1 MGLIRGRLALL
12 LLLTL
17 LTTGRVALAQSRPAD
32 TNAAESLRRFLAARG
47 ALSPPNWWTFS
58 TDLLQLYSTAGISK
72 PAGCPLGQFRDQPA
86 TASLSS
92 VNIFVADFKADPE
105 VTCRDA
111 PDPRACL
118 GIADSCIAV
127 GTSVFCDYAYLQRRE
142 AIAAQSYHSAWKGL
156 ADVQNGGSAMF
167 IPLPHDA
174 LIDLAQATLAARS
187 RTPRLPDRPV
197 TAAAKQLVRDA
208 PSAVHDL
215 AQAVSLLVP
224 VLHEIGHIEQG
235 YCGRGLSAREAD
247 EDFLARM
254 MLTGDVDWE
263 TQTKVYETLTCSS
276 LARNELAA
284 DLRSVDMLLRYL
296 EDEAP
301 KAASS
306 PHFVFSP
313 QVDAATRRQ
322 LQGLPRW
329 SREIALLTMMNG
341 LEYDVLI
348 YQDAQRGLALASK
361 EPSGTALSAYSG
373 YYLGAG
379 DDPSIPRV
387 RGHLEPPFRAIMMAK
402 YLEAERMSLINLGRS
417 VSVSHLR
424 LAPYV
429 IGRISAINKRACG
442 SGANTISLSGLD
454 AFVSESLQGETR
466 SIGIRTTGPGSLDDA
481 NQLVAKFLA
490 PGNDNRAL
498 TQSLKPAL
506 ADLRAIFNQPFADR
520 AYQHYSRI
528 WRAEDAIKAN
538 AGQTEVLVRA
548 ETSDR
553 LRRFGG
559 SDSLPGGYKKIASE
573 FRPGLTIY
581 SWDFVEPGKKFGM
594 AYNAL
599 YYVNGRWVF
608 VPKPHQVE

>member
-1 MGLIRGRLALL
+1 MWNIRIRLALL
-12 LLLTL
+12 ILAV
-17 LTTGRVALAQSRPAD
+17 LTTGRAGQSQSRPAD
-32 TNAAESLRRFLAARG
+32 TNAAESLRRFLVSRG
-47 ALSPPNWWTFS
+47 ALSQNWWGFS
-58 TDLLQLYSTAGISK
+58 ADLQQLYSDRGISK
-72 PAGCPLGQFRDQPA
+72 PPGCPLGQFRDQPP

-92 VNIFVADFKADPE
+92 VNVFVADFKTDPQ
-105 VTCRDA
+105 VLCRDA

-118 GIADSCIAV
+118 GISDSCIAV
-127 GTSVFCDYAYLQRRE
+127 GTSVFCDYAYMQRRE
-142 AIAAQSYHSAWKGL
+142 TIAAQAYHSAWKGL
-156 ADVQNGGSAMF
+156 ADVQSGGSAMF

-174 LIDLAQATLAARS
+174 LVDLAQATLAARN
-187 RTPRLPDRPV
+187 RTPPMPDRPLTV
-197 TAAAKQLVRDA
+197 SAKQLVRNA
-208 PSAVHDL
+208 PSAVYDL

-224 VLHEIGHIEQG
+224 VLHEVGHIEQG
-235 YCGRGLSAREAD
+235 YCGRGLTTREAD

-254 MLTGDVDWE
+254 MLTGDIDWE
-263 TQTKVYETLTCSS
+263 TQTKLYETLTCSS

-301 KAASS
+301 KAAST
-306 PHFVFSP
+306 PHFDFSP
-313 QVDAATRRQ
+313 QVDSATRRQ

-348 YQDAQRGLALASK
+348 SQDPERGLALASK
-361 EPSGTALSAYSG
+361 EPSGSALNAYSSYYLSAG
-373 YYLGAG
+373 G
-379 DDPSIPRV
+379 DPDIPRV
-387 RGHLEPPFRAIMMAK
+387 RGHLEPPFRTIMMAR
-402 YLEAERMSLINLGRS
+402 YLEAERMSLVNSGRS
-417 VSVSHLR
+417 VSISHLR

-429 IGRISAINKRACG
+429 IGRIGAINKRACG
-442 SGANTISLSGLD
+442 SGASTLSSSGLD
-454 AFVSESLQGETR
+454 AFVFESLQGPTR
-466 SIGIRTTGPGSLDDA
+466 SLFVKTAGPGSLEDA

-498 TQSLKPAL
+498 TQSLKPRL

-520 AYQHYSRI
+520 AFQYYARTLT
-528 WRAEDAIKAN
+528 DDGAIGAN
-538 AGQTEVLVRA
+538 ARQTEALVRA

-553 LRRFGG
+553 VIRLGG
-559 SDSLPGGYKKIASE
+559 SRSLPGGYQKIAKE

-581 SWDFVEPGKKFGM
+581 SWRFVEPGKKFGM
-594 AYNAL
+594 AYDAL